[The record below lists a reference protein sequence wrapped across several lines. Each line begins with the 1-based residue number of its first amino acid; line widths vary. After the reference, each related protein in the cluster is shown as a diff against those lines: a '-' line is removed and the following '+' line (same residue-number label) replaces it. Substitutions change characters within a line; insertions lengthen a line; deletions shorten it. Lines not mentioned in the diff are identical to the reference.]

1 MAQDP
6 KQISMGPKAI
16 RMVRDALNETQGQ
29 FALRLGVSQATV
41 SRWENGSLIIQGAEK
56 ILLGKIL
63 EEMD

>member
-63 EEMD
+63 EEME

>member
-16 RMVRDALNETQGQ
+16 RMVRDALNESQGQ

-63 EEMD
+63 EEME

>member
-1 MAQDP
+1 
-6 KQISMGPKAI
+6 MGPKAI

-63 EEMD
+63 EEME